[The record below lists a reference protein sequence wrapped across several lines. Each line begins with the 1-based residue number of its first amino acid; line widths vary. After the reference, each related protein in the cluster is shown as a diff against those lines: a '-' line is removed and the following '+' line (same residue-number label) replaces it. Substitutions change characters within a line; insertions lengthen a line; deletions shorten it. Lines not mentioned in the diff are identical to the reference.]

1 VAYYLYED
9 FGTKTASRT
18 RRRTYVRASDGFWSS
33 HLTFRKALLSAAI
46 SFFVAVSSARS
57 LASEPKSVEEPMN
70 ASERSRSQAPNT
82 FRSSDGT
89 FRFQYSD
96 SLVACP
102 SASCDAYFPMMCNQE
117 GSHTIACFAYDKNRM
132 KDYPEFEA
140 ATFSVAEIADAA
152 SEHDCLS
159 IGHGLEYG
167 NPRNLPTTTI
177 HGATFTII
185 DFSEGGMGHGLEAKA
200 YRRFYRGKCY
210 QLTVRIA
217 THSSD
222 SFSEKFQEEKLM
234 DVREHLDRALNSFQF
249 TK

>member
-46 SFFVAVSSARS
+46 SFFVAVSSARG
-57 LASEPKSVEEPMN
+57 LASEPKSVEELMS
-70 ASERSRSQAPNT
+70 ASERSRSQTPNT

-96 SLVACP
+96 SLIACP
-102 SASCDAYFPMMCNQE
+102 SASCNAYFPMMCNQE

-140 ATFSVAEIADAA
+140 ATFSVAEISDAP
-152 SEHDCLS
+152 SQDDCLR
-159 IGHGLEYG
+159 IEPGWKYM
-167 NPRNLPTTTI
+167 NPGKLRTTTI
-177 HGATFTII
+177 RGATFTII
-185 DFSEGGMGHGLEAKA
+185 NFGEGGMGHGLEATA
-200 YRRFYRGKCY
+200 YRRFYRGECY

-217 THSSD
+217 MVSSG
-222 SFSEKFQEEKLM
+222 SFSEKFKEEKLV